1 MISDKQI
8 AHQMLKSLTNDLTI
22 AEDGQPSR

>member
-8 AHQMLKSLTNDLTI
+8 AHQVLESLTNDLTI